1 MATEIIEQI
10 NAIDPSVKDAL
21 FRRLLYEQSLA
32 YLRQNDKEIIGFDL
46 DLERNNSLA
55 GYTVIAIQ
63 KHTIIACKSDLNE
76 RPKLILFPDE
86 AKSVDPEFQLND
98 LYVRKTIYRDDSFE
112 GEVIAEGKFKDVVQD
127 LLPSAEDDSLDNIDF
142 DHLFN
147 TSKSKKTKNKPQ
159 NKDESEPETTVD
171 VMKKHGL
178 EHLGQNDPSEIIPEN
193 PGIEFGEPD
202 ELGYF
207 DGQEWDEDEQS
218 YDPDFGDAETTGDPI
233 GDIVSDATDEDLITN
248 YTDENNG
255 TSPDRGEKT
264 DDLISEEIK
273 DPRSCKLNSLSH
285 SFHTM
290 TEVTNYVTSQFAV
303 DPVIATQIVNTAI
316 CKSSDL
322 QTQIDIAIIIFIK
335 LFETHK
341 IGEDPDKGAF

>member
-63 KHTIIACKSDLNE
+63 KHTIIAYKSDLNE

-98 LYVRKTIYRDDSFE
+98 LYVRKTIYRDDSFA

-159 NKDESEPETTVD
+159 NKDESEPETIAGIMED
-171 VMKKHGL
+171 QGL
-178 EHLGQNDPSEIIPEN
+178 ARLGQSNPSNSATDDLNI
-193 PGIEFGEPD
+193 
-202 ELGYF
+202 ELGELGELGELDYF
-207 DGQEWDEDEQS
+207 GGQDLDAGEQF
-218 YDPDFGDAETTGDPI
+218 YDPDFGDVEPTGEPI
-233 GDIVSDATDEDLITN
+233 GNVEVGDD
-248 YTDENNG
+248 TDENNG
-255 TSPDRGEKT
+255 TSSDRGKKT

-341 IGEDPDKGAF
+341 IGEDPDEGAF

>member
-1 MATEIIEQI
+1 MTTEIIEQI

-32 YLRQNDKEIIGFDL
+32 YLRQNDKKIIGFDL

-63 KHTIIACKSDLNE
+63 KHTIIAYKSDLNE
-76 RPKLILFPDE
+76 RSKLILFPDE

-112 GEVIAEGKFKDVVQD
+112 GEVIVEGKFKDVVQD
-127 LLPSAEDDSLDNIDF
+127 LLPSVKDDSLDDVDF

-147 TSKSKKTKNKPQ
+147 TSKFKKTKNKPQ
-159 NKDESEPETTVD
+159 DKDKSESKTTAGIMED
-171 VMKKHGL
+171 QGL
-178 EHLGQNDPSEIIPEN
+178 ARLGQSN
-193 PGIEFGEPD
+193 PNNSVTDDSNIELGELD
-202 ELGYF
+202 ELGELS
-207 DGQEWDEDEQS
+207 GQEWDEDEQF
-218 YDPDFGDAETTGDPI
+218 YDPDFGDAETTGESI

-248 YTDENNG
+248 CTDENNG
-255 TSPDRGEKT
+255 TSSDRGKKT

-341 IGEDPDKGAF
+341 IGEDPDEGAF

>member
-1 MATEIIEQI
+1 MATEIIKQI

-32 YLRQNDKEIIGFDL
+32 YLRQKDKEIIGFDL

-63 KHTIIACKSDLNE
+63 KHTIIAYKSDLNE

-112 GEVIAEGKFKDVVQD
+112 GEVIAEGKFKDMVQD

-142 DHLFN
+142 DHLFD
-147 TSKSKKTKNKPQ
+147 TSKFKKTKNKPQ
-159 NKDESEPETTVD
+159 GKDESELKTTAGI
-171 VMKKHGL
+171 MENQGL
-178 EHLGQNDPSEIIPEN
+178 ARLGQSNSSDIVTDDSN
-193 PGIEFGEPD
+193 IELGELD
-202 ELGYF
+202 ELGELGELGYF
-207 DGQEWDEDEQS
+207 GSQEWDEGEQS
-218 YDPDFGDAETTGDPI
+218 YDPDFCDVETTGELI
-233 GDIVSDATDEDLITN
+233 GDVEVSDNTG
-248 YTDENNG
+248 ENNG
-255 TSPDRGEKT
+255 TSSDHGEKT

-335 LFETHK
+335 LFETHQ

>member
-1 MATEIIEQI
+1 MATEIIKQI

-63 KHTIIACKSDLNE
+63 KHTIIAYKSDLNE

-112 GEVIAEGKFKDVVQD
+112 GEVIAEGKFKDMVQD

-142 DHLFN
+142 DHLFD
-147 TSKSKKTKNKPQ
+147 TSKFKKTKNKPQ
-159 NKDESEPETTVD
+159 GKDESESKTTAGI
-171 VMKKHGL
+171 MENQGL
-178 EHLGQNDPSEIIPEN
+178 VRLGQSNSSDIVTDDSN
-193 PGIEFGEPD
+193 IELGELD
-202 ELGYF
+202 ELGELGELGYF
-207 DGQEWDEDEQS
+207 GSQEWDEGEQS
-218 YDPDFGDAETTGDPI
+218 YDPDFCDVETIGKPI
-233 GDIVSDATDEDLITN
+233 GDVEVNDNTG
-248 YTDENNG
+248 ENNG
-255 TSPDRGEKT
+255 TSSDHGEKT

-335 LFETHK
+335 LFETHQ